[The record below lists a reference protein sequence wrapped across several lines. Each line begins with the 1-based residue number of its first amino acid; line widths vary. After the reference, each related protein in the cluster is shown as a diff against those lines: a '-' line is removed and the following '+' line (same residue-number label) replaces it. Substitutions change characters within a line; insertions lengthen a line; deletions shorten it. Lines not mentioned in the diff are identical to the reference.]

1 MAEEAAPQEGSSAD
15 ADLQTHSMEGVQHRK
30 PSQQDADLQTWLL
43 LAQSAAE
50 ALRKRRRNVR
60 AVGTVSSKL
69 SAPQMSSSMRRIS
82 RLVYVLSVM

>member
-1 MAEEAAPQEGSSAD
+1 MDGSHAS
-15 ADLQTHSMEGVQHRK
+15 TEYSGRV
-30 PSQQDADLQTWLL
+30 SSITADLQTWLL